1 MSGVKIESLYNT
13 SSTWLLSATFNDSAI
28 IHELQSY
35 FDNKLGFEEA
45 CGMIDYIQD
54 ECQTCDVF
62 DNSIRDYCVEIRS
75 IMNNMLCGTTY
86 VPGDD
91 AKDAMNDAWGELV
104 EIVEGL
110 DNKIKNKIYKWQ
122 KIYIDDESQDETI
135 EDLEKKL
142 NEISD
147 IVCATPLIGLKY
159 AAPLQDI
166 QDIINS

>member
-1 MSGVKIESLYNT
+1 MRGVKVESVDT
-13 SSTWLLSATFNDSAI
+13 RCGWLLGATFNDSAI

-54 ECQTCDVF
+54 ECLSCDVF
-62 DNSIRDYCVEIRS
+62 DGAIHNYCGEIKS
-75 IMNNMLCGTTY
+75 IMNKMLCGTTY

-110 DNKIKNKIYKWQ
+110 DNKIKNEIE
-122 KIYIDDESQDETI
+122 IDDESQDETI

>member
-1 MSGVKIESLYNT
+1 MRGVKIVSADT
-13 SSTWLLSATFNDSAI
+13 RCGWLLGATFNDSAI

-54 ECQTCDVF
+54 ECLSCDVF
-62 DNSIRDYCVEIRS
+62 DGAIRNYCGEIKS
-75 IMNNMLCGTTY
+75 IMNKMLCGTTY

-110 DNKIKNKIYKWQ
+110 DNKIKNEIE
-122 KIYIDDESQDETI
+122 IDDESQDETI

-142 NEISD
+142 NEISA
-147 IVCATPLIGLKY
+147 IVCATPLFTGLKR

-166 QDIINS
+166 LDIINS